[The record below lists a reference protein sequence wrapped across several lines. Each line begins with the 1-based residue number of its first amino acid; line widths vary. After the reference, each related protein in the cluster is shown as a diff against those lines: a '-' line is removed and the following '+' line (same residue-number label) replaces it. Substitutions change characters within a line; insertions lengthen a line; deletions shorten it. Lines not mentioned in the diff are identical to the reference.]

1 VPASSDGQPTDR
13 NAVRRRA
20 LLDAGVGLL
29 GAIEGGAVN
38 VRAVCRSTGV
48 TERYFYEIFGNRDEF
63 VRAVFEDVTAQA
75 RAALEAAAESGG
87 DYRALASAAVDA
99 FVTLVIDSPDKG
111 RVLMLAPYR
120 EQVLVEVGLGHQ
132 PEFFELV
139 ATVFEDDVPDDMRR
153 LLSVE
158 LVGALTALFTQF
170 LGGTLDV
177 GRDRL
182 VTHCVDM
189 LVAAAARAS

>member
-1 VPASSDGQPTDR
+1 VTEPTDR

-20 LLDAGVGLL
+20 MLDAGVGLL
-29 GAIEGGAVN
+29 GAAEGGAVN

-48 TERYFYEIFGNRDEF
+48 TERYFYEIFGNRDDF
-63 VRAVFEDVTAQA
+63 VRAVYDDVTAQA
-75 RAALEAAAESGG
+75 QVALVDAASGGG
-87 DYRALASAAVDA
+87 DYRSVAAAAIDA

-120 EQVLVEVGLGHQ
+120 EQVLVELGLGHQ
-132 PEFFELV
+132 PEFFDVV
-139 ATVFEDDVPDDMRR
+139 AAVFAADVPDDTRR

-158 LVGALTALFTQF
+158 VVGALIALFTQF
-170 LGGTLDV
+170 LGGTLEV

-182 VTHCVDM
+182 IEHCVDM
-189 LVAAAARAS
+189 LVAAADRAS

>member
-1 VPASSDGQPTDR
+1 VTEPTDR

-20 LLDAGVGLL
+20 MLDAGVGLL
-29 GAIEGGAVN
+29 GAVEGGAVN

-48 TERYFYEIFGNRDEF
+48 TERYFYEIFGNRDDF
-63 VRAVFEDVTAQA
+63 VRAVYDDVTAQA
-75 RAALEAAAESGG
+75 QVALVDAASGGG
-87 DYRALASAAVDA
+87 DYRSVAAAAIDA

-120 EQVLVEVGLGHQ
+120 EQVLVELGLGHQ
-132 PEFFELV
+132 PEFFDVV
-139 ATVFEDDVPDDMRR
+139 AAVFADDVPDDTRR

-158 LVGALTALFTQF
+158 LVGALIALFTQF
-170 LGGTLDV
+170 LGGTLKV

-182 VTHCVDM
+182 IEHCVDM
-189 LVAAAARAS
+189 LVAAADRAS

>member
-1 VPASSDGQPTDR
+1 M
-13 NAVRRRA
+13 
-20 LLDAGVGLL
+20 LDAGVGLL

-48 TERYFYEIFGNRDEF
+48 TERYFYEIFGNRDDF

-75 RAALEAAAESGG
+75 RVALVEAAESGG

-99 FVTLVIDSPDKG
+99 FVSLVIDSPEKG

-132 PEFFELV
+132 PEFFDLV
-139 ATVFEDDVPDDMRR
+139 ATAFQGDVAEDARR

-182 VTHCVDM
+182 VEHCVDM
-189 LVAAAARAS
+189 LVAAADRAGPAS

>member
-1 VPASSDGQPTDR
+1 M
-13 NAVRRRA
+13 
-20 LLDAGVGLL
+20 LDAGVGLL
-29 GAIEGGAVN
+29 GAVEGGGVN

-48 TERYFYEIFGNRDEF
+48 TERYFYEIFGNRDDF
-63 VRAVFEDVTAQA
+63 VRAVYEDVNAQA
-75 RAALEAAAESGG
+75 RVALVEAAASGG
-87 DYRALASAAVDA
+87 DYRTLASAAVNA
-99 FVTLVIDSPDKG
+99 FVTLVIDSPEKG

-120 EQVLVEVGLGHQ
+120 EQVLVELGLGHQ

-139 ATVFEDDVPDDMRR
+139 ARVFGDDVPDDVRR
-153 LLSVE
+153 LISVE

-182 VTHCVDM
+182 VEHCVDM
-189 LVAAAARAS
+189 LVAGADRATEALPEGS

>member
-1 VPASSDGQPTDR
+1 M
-13 NAVRRRA
+13 
-20 LLDAGVGLL
+20 LDAGVGLL

-48 TERYFYEIFGNRDEF
+48 TERYFYEIFGNRDDF
-63 VRAVFEDVTAQA
+63 VRAVYEDVNAQA
-75 RAALEAAAESGG
+75 RVALVEAAASGG
-87 DYRALASAAVDA
+87 DYRALASAAVNA
-99 FVTLVIDSPDKG
+99 FVTLVIDSPEKG

-120 EQVLVEVGLGHQ
+120 EQVLVELGLGHQ

-139 ATVFEDDVPDDMRR
+139 ATVFGADVPDDVRR
-153 LLSVE
+153 LISVE

-182 VTHCVDM
+182 VEHCVDM
-189 LVAAAARAS
+189 LVAGADRATEALPEGS

>member
-1 VPASSDGQPTDR
+1 M
-13 NAVRRRA
+13 
-20 LLDAGVGLL
+20 LDAGVGLL
-29 GAIEGGAVN
+29 GAVEGGAVN

-48 TERYFYEIFGNRDEF
+48 TERYFYEIFGNRDDF

-75 RAALEAAAESGG
+75 RIALVEATQRGG

-99 FVTLVIDSPDKG
+99 FVSLVLDSPDKG

-132 PEFFELV
+132 PEFFEVV
-139 ATVFEDDVPDDMRR
+139 ATAFGDDVQGDVRR

-177 GRDRL
+177 GRDQL
-182 VTHCVDM
+182 VKHCVDM
-189 LVAAAARAS
+189 LVAAADRGSSAEVSNAGS